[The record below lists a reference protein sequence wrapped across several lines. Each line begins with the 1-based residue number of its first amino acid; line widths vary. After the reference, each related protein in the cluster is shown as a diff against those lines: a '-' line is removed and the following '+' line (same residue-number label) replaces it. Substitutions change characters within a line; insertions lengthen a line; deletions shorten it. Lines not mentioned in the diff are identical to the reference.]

1 MTGTAWD
8 PDQYQRY
15 RGYRDRPAL
24 DLMVQ
29 LPDDLEPATIW
40 DLGCGTGE
48 HAAVLAARH
57 PNCTVYGLDSSPDM
71 LERARQTRA
80 RVEWV
85 QGDMA
90 AFAPPVPP
98 DLIFTNAALQWV
110 PDHGVLFP
118 RLAGLL
124 APGGVFACQMPMS
137 FAEPWHH
144 VMREVATRGPWAPRL
159 RDVRGV
165 QPVLPAADYHRLL
178 APFGETDIWT
188 TTYLHELT
196 GEDPVVDW
204 MKGTGLRPYL
214 SRLTDPGEQA
224 DFLAAYAEALR
235 PLFPQQPDGVTL
247 FPFPR
252 LFLLLRRGDH
262 GV

>member
-1 MTGTAWD
+1 
-8 PDQYQRY
+8 
-15 RGYRDRPAL
+15 
-24 DLMVQ
+24 
-29 LPDDLEPATIW
+29 
-40 DLGCGTGE
+40 
-48 HAAVLAARH
+48 
-57 PNCTVYGLDSSPDM
+57 
-71 LERARQTRA
+71 
-80 RVEWV
+80 
-85 QGDMA
+85 
-90 AFAPPVPP
+90 
-98 DLIFTNAALQWV
+98 
-110 PDHGVLFP
+110 
-118 RLAGLL
+118 
-124 APGGVFACQMPMS
+124 
-137 FAEPWHH
+137 
-144 VMREVATRGPWAPRL
+144 MREVATRGPWAPRL

-235 PLFPQQPDGVTL
+235 PLFPQQPDGITL